1 MFFSVQRNCM
11 EIVFVFSWLSA
22 WTELLALLAFTN
34 AGQEHGAFCLSVS
47 IACFWHSLLSF

>member
-1 MFFSVQRNCM
+1 M

-34 AGQEHGAFCLSVS
+34 AGQEHGAFRLSVS